1 LLVSDGVWSVV
12 AADEFGR
19 LAALLPPQAAA
30 EALVEAALRAGGPD
44 NATAVVVE
52 VAAAAAGAPLRDVDL
67 PRHERPDDR
76 QLWPSAGSLR
86 PPRWPWWLLA
96 AATVVAADVACRL
109 AGGPGLPFPWPGFG
123 R

>member
-1 LLVSDGVWSVV
+1 MTTSLNTPSPTPRPNPDDPR
-12 AADEFGR
+12 AAS
-19 LAALLPPQAAA
+19 
-30 EALVEAALRAGGPD
+30 RACLWRYEP
-44 NATAVVVE
+44 AVVVE